1 MSCEIAAVRAHA
13 GPLHEL
19 NVTNLGSI
27 LPETL
32 SVEDGLLKKKMA
44 SLVGFTPDTCAN
56 YQIIGTRTVH
66 KRVTLR

>member
-1 MSCEIAAVRAHA
+1 MSCEIAAVRAQA

-32 SVEDGLLKKKMA
+32 SVEDELLKKKMG
-44 SLVGFTPDTCAN
+44 SLVA
-56 YQIIGTRTVH
+56 YMLIWQR
-66 KRVTLR
+66 